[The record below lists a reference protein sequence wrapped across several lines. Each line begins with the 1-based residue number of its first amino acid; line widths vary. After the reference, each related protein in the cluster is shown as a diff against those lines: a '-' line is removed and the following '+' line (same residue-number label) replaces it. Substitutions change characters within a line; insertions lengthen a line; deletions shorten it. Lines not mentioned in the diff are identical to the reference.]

1 MKKLNIAAAC
11 LFALAVS
18 CSPQKE
24 YKLKIKPLTLKK
36 SEIYDYSV
44 VRDVLFDAEEV
55 GLDSLKDKS
64 RDLFLK
70 GVDSYKN
77 KKELASAI
85 KQFKSSIL
93 ILPDAKTY
101 YELGNALLDFRADK
115 EMLEESIKAFRL
127 AEDLNFQPKAKINYK
142 IACVY
147 NVLQSNFQTS
157 EDSYVSSV
165 VFHLREVIEKGLMD
179 TNSIKKDPLIGSI
192 TSTNEYK
199 EMIQRLSNT
208 TVAAASSFDLFKKAF
223 PAETDKFFI
232 SANEVEMKDY
242 KESVS
247 YDFVQFVPEMENASF
262 GRDVSHDFYYV
273 ANMGGNENYS
283 AFIYTSESFYG
294 EDMQPVHTVLA
305 TYDKEGEII
314 SRKLISCQCSTEN
327 VREASVEGN
336 KIVMKDFKR
345 KWQYPVDEVS
355 FDKNKIKSFELVAEA
370 KYKIAEDGKIVVDEI
385 PANYNDST
393 ILASQAK

>member
-11 LFALAVS
+11 FLALAVS

-36 SEIYDYSV
+36 SEIYEYNV

-70 GVDSYKN
+70 GVDYYRN
-77 KKELASAI
+77 KKEFASAVRH
-85 KQFKSSIL
+85 FKTSIL

-101 YELGNALLDFRADK
+101 YELGNVLLDFRADK

-127 AEDLNFQPKAKINYK
+127 AENLNFEPKAKISYK

-147 NVLQSNFQTS
+147 NALRSNFSTS
-157 EDSYVSSV
+157 ESSYESSM

-179 TNSIKKDPLIGSI
+179 TNAIKKDPLINSI
-192 TSTNEYK
+192 TSTSEYK
-199 EMIQRLSNT
+199 EMIQRLSST
-208 TVAAASSFDLFKKAF
+208 TIAASSFDLFKKAF
-223 PAETDKFFI
+223 PAQTDKFFI
-232 SANEVEMKDY
+232 SANDVEMKDY

-247 YDFVQFVPEMENASF
+247 YDFVQFVPEMENVSF

-314 SRKLISCQCSTEN
+314 SRKLISCQCSAEN
-327 VREASVEGN
+327 VREAAVEGN

-370 KYKIAEDGKIVVDEI
+370 KYKITEDGKIVVDEI

-393 ILASQAK
+393 ILAKGTK

>member
-11 LFALAVS
+11 FFALVVS

-36 SEIYDYSV
+36 SDIYNYQA

-77 KKELASAI
+77 KKDLYAAI
-85 KQFKSSIL
+85 SHFKKSIL

-101 YELGNALLDFRADK
+101 YELGNALMDLKADK
-115 EMLEESIKAFRL
+115 EMLNESIEAYDIAQK
-127 AEDLNFQPKAKINYK
+127 LNFQPEAKIDYRKAGIYNILRTNFPSSETSYEYS
-142 IACVY
+142 AVY
-147 NVLQSNFQTS
+147 YLK
-157 EDSYVSSV
+157 EA
-165 VFHLREVIEKGLMD
+165 IEKGLLD
-179 TNSIKKDPLIGSI
+179 TNAIKKDPLVSSI
-192 TSTNEYK
+192 TAAKEYK
-199 EMIQRLSNT
+199 TMVRKLSNT
-208 TVAAASSFDLFKKAF
+208 AVAASPFELFKKAF
-223 PAETDKFFI
+223 PEARDKFFI

-247 YDFVQFVPEMENASF
+247 YDFARFIPEMENVSF

-294 EDMQPVHTVLA
+294 EVMQPVHTVLA
-305 TYDKEGEII
+305 TYDLNGEVI
-314 SRKLISCQCSTEN
+314 SRKLISCQCSAEN

-336 KIVMKDFKR
+336 KIVLKDFKR
-345 KWQYPVDEVS
+345 VWQYPVDQVS
-355 FDKNKIKSFELVAEA
+355 FDKNKIKAFELVAEA
-370 KYKIAEDGKIVVDEI
+370 KYKIEDDGKIVEDEI

-393 ILASQAK
+393 ILASQAQ